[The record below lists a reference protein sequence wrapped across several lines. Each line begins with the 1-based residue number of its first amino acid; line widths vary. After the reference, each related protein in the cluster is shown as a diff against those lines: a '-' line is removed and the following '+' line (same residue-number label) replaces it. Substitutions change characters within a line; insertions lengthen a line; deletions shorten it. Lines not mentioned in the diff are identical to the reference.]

1 MLELAKIKFEKGTKL
16 QQTHSIL
23 FLYSKQNQTHPASSG
38 ILFIRNLLLLHDHI
52 SISTGKSTAVV
63 FRLPSSLILA
73 CSTNTA
79 LVIY

>member
-1 MLELAKIKFEKGTKL
+1 MLGLAKIKFKKGTKL
-16 QQTHSIL
+16 QQTHSIS
-23 FLYSKQNQTHPASSG
+23 FLYSKLNQIHPASSG
-38 ILFIRNLLLLHDHI
+38 ILFTRNLLLHDHI

-63 FRLPSSLILA
+63 FRLPSSLIPA